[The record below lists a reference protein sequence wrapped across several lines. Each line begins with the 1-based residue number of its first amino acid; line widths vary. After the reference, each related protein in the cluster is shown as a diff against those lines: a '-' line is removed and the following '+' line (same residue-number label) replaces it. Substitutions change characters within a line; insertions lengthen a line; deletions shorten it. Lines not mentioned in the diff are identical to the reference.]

1 MLSLVKFFVSLYSFR
16 RMQAAVATRRERRR
30 AMARLVLGL
39 LQIVGAGF
47 SLGILVKAGITN
59 LSLIA
64 AAITGFLTTLSVLL
78 FGGRRHR
85 MTENQKE
92 RRD

>member
-1 MLSLVKFFVSLYSFR
+1 
-16 RMQAAVATRRERRR
+16 
-30 AMARLVLGL
+30 LGL

-47 SLGILVKAGITN
+47 SLGILVETGITT

-78 FGGRRHR
+78 FGGRRCT